1 MASDDLRWP
10 RMASD
15 GLGWPLM
22 TSDGL
27 GWPRMALNGRP
38 MLTGALHDI
47 CPPGAR
53 LVGKRTY
60 GKGLIQGYVDCIGM
74 RLL

>member
-1 MASDDLRWP
+1 
-10 RMASD
+10 
-15 GLGWPLM
+15 
-22 TSDGL
+22 
-27 GWPRMALNGRP
+27 

-60 GKGLIQGYVDCIGM
+60 GKGLIQGYVDCIVDCIVDCKGLIQGYVDCIGM
-74 RLL
+74 RHL